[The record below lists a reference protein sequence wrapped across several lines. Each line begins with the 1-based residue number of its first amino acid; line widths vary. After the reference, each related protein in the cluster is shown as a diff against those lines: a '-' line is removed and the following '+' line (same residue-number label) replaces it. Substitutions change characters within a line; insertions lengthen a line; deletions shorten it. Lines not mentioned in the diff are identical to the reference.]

1 MLDLG
6 SASFIMS
13 PAAAKAFAI
22 PVIKRTEQVTLNN
35 VTGQKIP
42 TDRLFTLPL
51 SLLFWNHRSFNED
64 DHAFKVM
71 KTYGDYD
78 ALIPGWYLDKHKA
91 RGTTMCHLHFA
102 PCSLQCYGLGKIHP
116 EYSMTYDKRVSLN
129 KKAIHIGAIIMSN
142 STEAQKLPTHYHSFA
157 LQSIPKESEKLP
169 DNQWYDHWIGLIGAK
184 NKLRMGPV
192 HQLSQEE
199 EK

>member
-51 SLLFWNHRSFNED
+51 SLLF
-64 DHAFKVM
+64 
-71 KTYGDYD
+71 
-78 ALIPGWYLDKHKA
+78 
-91 RGTTMCHLHFA
+91 
-102 PCSLQCYGLGKIHP
+102 
-116 EYSMTYDKRVSLN
+116 
-129 KKAIHIGAIIMSN
+129 
-142 STEAQKLPTHYHSFA
+142 
-157 LQSIPKESEKLP
+157 
-169 DNQWYDHWIGLIGAK
+169 
-184 NKLRMGPV
+184 
-192 HQLSQEE
+192 
-199 EK
+199 